1 MADSRSDSVSNE
13 TSALSPA
20 GLPGA
25 FAWLDKP
32 RPLDTADELT
42 PLRGLLSALR
52 ASQVEPEQRAAVLDR
67 LYARSMSVVTTL
79 LPSLTTVSFPVSRK
93 TRQLIRGLQDLL
105 ATLAEDLLATLDNID
120 VLVIRGLHQEAD
132 FLDLTLQRTLYA
144 LAQHLLISDLTA
156 SPASPGI
163 WRQLHHAYDMACR
176 LNSASDTADGAA
188 KPLQKTYYSAIL
200 RGCAQPASFSAR
212 EVSFVADYL
221 ESFPDWIDS
230 TNAKAT
236 PTPAAF
242 WIDPAR
248 DAPAVACSRKA
259 PPSDQPVRYFSC
271 DRLRALLKEQLAAL
285 EAGGDAHQLGL
296 PDFAATTA
304 GRGVLR
310 RLITYWG
317 EPGKRRFPRRRRNYR
332 AALCAGLGNLWTL
345 FQEGDAALVETSSW
359 MVTNESPDGYAVMHV
374 SGKTSS
380 LSVGDVTAIRTE
392 SGEDWQICIV
402 RWALSENQE
411 HLEVGLQILATHAVP
426 AFLAVPADA
435 NDGGRLSVLILPEIP
450 ALRSSE
456 MLVVPSGALSS
467 QRKNFVLVVEKE
479 NLEVRE
485 VRSTHLDEQNS
496 QIEVFSIEP
505 DNSSP
510 F

>member
-13 TSALSPA
+13 APTLSPA

-32 RPLDTADELT
+32 RPLNAADELT

-52 ASQVEPEQRAAVLDR
+52 ASQVAPEQRAAALDH
-67 LYARSMSVVTTL
+67 LYTRSMSVVTTL
-79 LPSLTTVSFPVSRK
+79 LPSLATVSFPVPRK

-105 ATLAEDLLATLDNID
+105 ATVAEDLLATLDDID
-120 VLVIRGLHQEAD
+120 VLLIRGLRQETN
-132 FLDLTLQRTLYA
+132 FLDLTLQKSLHA
-144 LAQHLLISDLTA
+144 LAQHLLISDLAA
-156 SPASPGI
+156 SPASIGI
-163 WRQLHHAYDMACR
+163 WQQLHQTYDTACR
-176 LNSASDTADGAA
+176 LNLASDMPDGAA

-200 RGCAQPASFSAR
+200 LGCAQPASFSSR
-212 EVSFVADYL
+212 EVNFVAAYL
-221 ESFPDWIDS
+221 ERFPDWIDS
-230 TNAKAT
+230 TSAKAA
-236 PTPAAF
+236 PTPAMF

-259 PPSDQPVRYFSC
+259 PPPDAPVRFFSC
-271 DRLRALLKEQLAAL
+271 DRLAALLKEQLAAL
-285 EAGGDAHQLGL
+285 EAGGDAQQLGL
-296 PDFAATTA
+296 PDFAGTTA

-317 EPGKRRFPRRRRNYR
+317 EPGKRRFPRRRQNYR

-374 SGKTSS
+374 SGKTGSM
-380 LSVGDVTAIRTE
+380 SVGDVTAIRTE
-392 SGEDWQICIV
+392 SSEDWQICIV

-411 HLEVGLQILATHAVP
+411 HLEFGLQILATHAVP

-435 NDGGRLSVLILPEIP
+435 DDNGRLSVLILPEIP
-450 ALRSSE
+450 ALRSTE
-456 MLVVPSGALSS
+456 MLVVPSGALGN
-467 QRKNFVLVVEKE
+467 QRKNFILVVEKD

-485 VRSTHLDEQNS
+485 VRSTRLDEQNS

-505 DNSSP
+505 DTSSP